1 MGVREERLTSFI
13 LSSFFEI
20 QDQDFSIDNLDF
32 PCDVSGSER
41 VISRDHDTSVRGICE
56 ILESLNSV
64 GLEGAVENEETG
76 EREGRFDLFTRD
88 SSDLSHQNQ
97 ISAGNIDIKPPKQ
110 G

>member
-1 MGVREERLTSFI
+1 VRERRLTSFI
-13 LSSFFEI
+13 LSSFLEI

-32 PCDVSGSER
+32 PCDVSSSER
-41 VISRDHDTSVRGICE
+41 VVSGDHDTSVRGICE

-88 SSDLSHQNQ
+88 SSDLSLHSNISWGISILSPQNRVR
-97 ISAGNIDIKPPKQ
+97 
-110 G
+110 